1 MEFSLTPACI
11 NSNKLSQIIESSE
24 RYVYLCCQNI
34 CSMKTLKD
42 HVILYD
48 SECPMCKAYT
58 RVFTSTGMLDKEG
71 RAPYQDMPSFACP
84 VVDQQRAVNEI
95 ALVDR
100 VTGEV
105 NYGIESLFK
114 VMGHSFPVFSPV
126 FSFPPFVGLM
136 RKVYAF
142 ISYNRKVII
151 PAPKTGE
158 HSIQPSFSLRYR
170 ILWLLF
176 TVWIVGFVLTHYAG
190 LLPGVLPKSN
200 GFREYGIAGGQVLVQ
215 GLIISLFAPAKR
227 WDYLGNMM
235 TISLAGALLLL
246 PLMAWSAVT
255 HLPSPVAAGYF
266 LTVAALML
274 LEHIRRTKLLSLGWG
289 LTLSWVAYRVVIF
302 LIITKE

>member
-1 MEFSLTPACI
+1 
-11 NSNKLSQIIESSE
+11 
-24 RYVYLCCQNI
+24 
-34 CSMKTLKD
+34 MKTLKN

-48 SECPMCKAYT
+48 SECPMCKVYT
-58 RVFTSTGMLDKEG
+58 HAFTSTGMLDKDG

-95 ALVDR
+95 ALVDT

-114 VMGHSFPVFSPV
+114 VIGHSFPVFSPL
-126 FSFPPFVGLM
+126 FSFRPFVWLM
-136 RKVYAF
+136 RKLYAF

-151 PAPKTGE
+151 PAPKTAG
-158 HSIQPSFSLRYR
+158 HTIQPSFSLRYR
-170 ILWLLF
+170 VLWLLF
-176 TVWIVGFVLTHYAG
+176 TVWFVGFVLTHYAG
-190 LLPGVLPKSN
+190 LLAGVLPKGS
-200 GFREYGIAGGQVLVQ
+200 GSREYLIAGGQVLFQ
-215 GLIISLFAPAKR
+215 GLIVSLYAPAKR

-246 PLMAWSAVT
+246 PLMAISSVT

-266 LTVAALML
+266 LAVAALML

-289 LTLSWVAYRVVIF
+289 LTLSWVAYRVLVLLVIF
-302 LIITKE
+302 MYFD